1 MNIILI
7 TILLTLL
14 GAGLVIL
21 LVWLG
26 LSSWKAMKFR
36 EETNIRL
43 NDLSNSID
51 NLNDGLS
58 RRISEDVISLY
69 QALDEY
75 RTEINNEFTELD
87 RSKLHDLWRAIDER
101 TEDAAQRME
110 KSERTID
117 YRIHKI
123 YDRIS
128 KLEQTENE

>member
-36 EETNIRL
+36 GKTDIRL
-43 NDLSNSID
+43 SDLEKSID
-51 NLNDGLS
+51 NLDDRLS
-58 RRISEDVISLY
+58 RRIDEDVKSLY

-75 RTEINNEFTELD
+75 ELP
-87 RSKLHDLWRAIDER
+87 LH
-101 TEDAAQRME
+101 
-110 KSERTID
+110 
-117 YRIHKI
+117 
-123 YDRIS
+123 
-128 KLEQTENE
+128 